1 MATNTPRFG
10 LGRFDEGENGW
21 DHTDT
26 VNLLDEYSINRGP
39 IADRPT
45 SGDYDDQMYYAT
57 DQGLLWRWDSTA
69 SDWTTDNFG
78 TDTEP
83 VPGTS
88 YFNELFSNGLTTGD
102 IDANNVNGDAFGLPS
117 GWTLTENN
125 DGEAVFEDSGGN
137 VVLRRDATN
146 GEWVTDTV
154 NANSISTDALEATAE
169 LGNPTYP
176 TLADVPT
183 NLPEGTQVY
192 VADENQLYVEDG
204 T

>member
-1 MATNTPRFG
+1 MATNTPRFD
-10 LGRFDEGENGW
+10 LGRFDAGENGW

-88 YFNELFSNGLTTGD
+88 HFSDLFSNSLTTGD
-102 IDANNVNGDAFGLPS
+102 IDAVNVNGDAFGLPS
-117 GWTLTENN
+117 GWTLTENTN
-125 DGEAVFEDSGGN
+125 GEAVFEDSGGN

-154 NANSISTDALEATAE
+154 NADSISTGNARITTVSAINNAE
-169 LGNPTYP
+169 P
-176 TLADVPT
+176 V
-183 NLPEGTQVY
+183 V
-192 VADENQLYVEDG
+192 
-204 T
+204 